1 MPSFSVGDVVSTK
14 THPYFKNIVN
24 VNIAGDPVNVIPLMV
39 ITEIYRETRTVFNEE
54 TGEEINRKGKGKCK
68 CMWFSLKTNSFSEAW
83 FDFEKL
89 KSIEDR
95 DGIILNKNG
104 SDVDFKKN
112 TLKRYL
118 NKPVLFKTSFLEL
131 KKIKETKI
139 HNHAGNKISDYSS
152 LLNFVAPPLHIIDVK
167 VTDDKVSGKFD
178 SKTGTFR
185 KYLPLLSFKCRF
197 YNASADK
204 WSELFIPSEALVEL
218 EDVGSYVEIIESDR
232 KNRKYYIYDYTQ
244 EVDFDNSRKEPIT
257 ILEID
262 SISYL
267 NGLYSLKTYDIIH
280 QEWKVLNIPFE
291 MKDVISKENL
301 YGKNTYPDFA
311 FRRGSKAPDAD
322 KLLTEFVDFVGLNE
336 KRKKSKYLLISYI
349 NKSDKIEQRVVRDFF
364 IVPGATKKAST
375 YLHGFCCKKREE
387 RSFNFNNIR
396 SVKVLALK

>member
-1 MPSFSVGDVVSTK
+1 MPSYRVGDVVSTK
-14 THPYFKNIVN
+14 THPYFKDIVN

-39 ITEIYRETRTVFNEE
+39 ITEIYRETRTVYNEE
-54 TGEEINRKGKGKCK
+54 TGEEITRKGTGKCK

-95 DGIILNKNG
+95 DGIVFKKNG
-104 SDVDFKKN
+104 SDFEFKKYI
-112 TLKRYL
+112 LKRYL

-131 KKIKETKI
+131 RKIKETRI
-139 HNHAGNKISDYSS
+139 HNHTGNKISDYTS

-167 VTDDKVSGKFD
+167 ITDDKVSGKFD
-178 SKTGTFR
+178 SKTGTFK
-185 KYLPLLSFKCRF
+185 KYLPQLSFKCRF

-204 WSELFIPSEALVEL
+204 WSELFIPSDALVEL
-218 EDVGSYVEIIESDR
+218 EDVGSYVETIESDR
-232 KNRKYYIYDYTQ
+232 KKRKFYIYDYTQ
-244 EVDFDNSRKEPIT
+244 EVDYDSSRKEPIT

-262 SISYL
+262 SITYL
-267 NGLYSLKTYDIIH
+267 NGLYSLKTFDIIH
-280 QEWKVLNIPFE
+280 QEWKILDIPFE

-311 FRRGSKAPDAD
+311 FRKGSKAPDAD
-322 KLLTEFVDFVGLNE
+322 KLLTEFVDFVSLNE
-336 KRKKSKYLLISYI
+336 KRKKTKYLLINYI

-364 IVPGATKKAST
+364 IVPGVTKKAST
-375 YLHGFCCKKREE
+375 YIHGFCCKKREE

-396 SVKVLALK
+396 SVKVIALA